1 MNCRQPANQED
12 DVFSHAK
19 TNHESMIY
27 IAAEE
32 GVEGFHKPV
41 RL

>member
-1 MNCRQPANQED
+1 MNCRQPTNQDDGAFANE
-12 DVFSHAK
+12 K

-32 GVEGFHKPV
+32 GIEGFHRLV

>member
-1 MNCRQPANQED
+1 MNCRQPTNQED
-12 DVFSHAK
+12 GAFAHAE

-27 IAAEE
+27 IAAE
-32 GVEGFHKPV
+32 GVEDFHRLV